1 MRADLVPGNP
11 FPELEL
17 PDHSGVP
24 RTLTELAE
32 GDPVVLT
39 STAGGA
45 PRSRRSSA
53 RWCGCRRSWR
63 SPTRGW
69 CRSASTRRP
78 SRPPSGPV
86 SAPVDLPVRP
96 GAQVRR
102 RARPAGDDRHALPA
116 VPADRVH
123 AVPGPDHPL
132 RLQRL
137 LVLGAPD
144 QRGPP
149 AGPASGLV
157 RVQRGPLAAR
167 RSRPGRRRAGPGPA
181 GTGPATPRGPLD
193 RVVDRS
199 RTSTRLTPAPPSRG
213 AGPVVSIVDRTPAA
227 TPTSAPSWRRSAS
240 AS

>member
-86 SAPVDLPVRP
+86 SAPGGRSCPTRSAGTSTSSACGRRPTRSTGRTCRPRSRCSRTGPSTPSTTATGSGGANRQDLR
-96 GAQVRR
+96 QV
-102 RARPAGDDRHALPA
+102 LPA
-116 VPADRVH
+116 VSCGSSENRSQRAGHGRV
-123 AVPGPDHPL
+123 VEE
-132 RLQRL
+132 
-137 LVLGAPD
+137 
-144 QRGPP
+144 RG
-149 AGPASGLV
+149 
-157 RVQRGPLAAR
+157 
-167 RSRPGRRRAGPGPA
+167 PGRRAPA
-181 GTGPATPRGPLD
+181 PATPRPPRPGGRP
-193 RVVDRS
+193 S
-199 RTSTRLTPAPPSRG
+199 RTSTSSRRHLPVG
-213 AGPVVSIVDRTPAA
+213 AQG
-227 TPTSAPSWRRSAS
+227 RS
-240 AS
+240 